1 MRSHNLLRVM
11 ESIRETE
18 EHEAVQR
25 YYWELGRRIH
35 HDRDFLNFDLNEVL
49 DAVGVNDRHL
59 AAYEDPSF
67 DEEIRTP
74 VSYTHLTL
82 PTKRIV

>member
-1 MRSHNLLRVM
+1 M
-11 ESIRETE
+11 ESIRENE

-67 DEEIRTP
+67 DEEIRARMDEA
-74 VSYTHLTL
+74 L
-82 PTKRIV
+82 I

>member
-1 MRSHNLLRVM
+1 M

-49 DAVGVNDRHL
+49 DAVGVNHSHN
-59 AAYEDPSF
+59 AAYQYPSF
-67 DEEIRTP
+67 HE
-74 VSYTHLTL
+74 
-82 PTKRIV
+82 